1 MRNKVTIGDALRRAH
16 RQIQST
22 SDSPNL
28 EAQLMLANILG
39 KQRTWVVAH
48 DEVELSSAE
57 LKDFQSGIRR
67 RRRGTPLPYI
77 LGRWEFYGRSFRIT
91 EEVLIPRPETELLV
105 EGAINYLR
113 ANPGKGTLVDIGT
126 GSGCVAVSIA
136 ADFPSIRVYATDIS
150 YSALCLAREN
160 ASKLGASR
168 NMHFFQ
174 MDLTF
179 ATKGPFD
186 VVCANLPYVPSR
198 DLKGLEVGQ
207 WEPHSALDGGTDGLS
222 NIQNLM
228 EDLPRVTKPGSLIL
242 LEIGDGMGVACK
254 DLAKKWFPK
263 GKIKIQTDL
272 AGRDRLLSIIL

>member
-1 MRNKVTIGDALRRAH
+1 MRNKVTIGEALRQAH

-22 SDSPNL
+22 SESPNL

-57 LKDFQSGIRR
+57 FKDFQSGIRL

-77 LGRWEFYGRSFRIT
+77 MGRWEFYGRSFRIT

-105 EGAINYLR
+105 EEAINYLI

-126 GSGCVAVSIA
+126 GSGCVGVSIA
-136 ADFPSIRVYATDIS
+136 AEFSSIIVYATDIS
-150 YSALCLAREN
+150 YSALCLAKEN

-168 NMHFFQ
+168 NMRFLQ

-186 VVCANLPYVPSR
+186 VVCANLPYIPSH

-207 WEPHSALDGGTDGLS
+207 WEPLTALDGGSDGLS
-222 NIQNLM
+222 NIQDLM

-242 LEIGDGMGVACK
+242 MEIGDGMGMACK
-254 DLAKKWFPK
+254 DLAKKWFPM
-263 GKIKIQTDL
+263 GKIKIQSDL
-272 AGRDRLLSIIL
+272 AGRDRVLSIIL

>member
-1 MRNKVTIGDALRRAH
+1 
-16 RQIQST
+16 
-22 SDSPNL
+22 
-28 EAQLMLANILG
+28 MLANILG

-57 LKDFQSGIRR
+57 LKDFKSGIRL

-207 WEPHSALDGGTDGLS
+207 WEPHSALDGGIDGLS

-242 LEIGDGMGVACK
+242 LEIGHGMGVACK

-263 GKIKIQTDL
+263 GKIKIQADL